1 MDAKLST
8 NKDILNLVKSI
19 NPSESILFVDKIL
32 KFNDFKIKQERYL
45 VITGTMILSIKNK
58 KLLRRKI

>member
-1 MDAKLST
+1 MDTKLST

-19 NPSESILFVDKIL
+19 NPSESILFADKIL

>member
-1 MDAKLST
+1 MDTKLST